1 MKHLFIVIILFSL
14 PLIALEATIVELSGS
29 VKIRR
34 GMDEEWVGAAR
45 QMILRDIDTILTGEN
60 GSVVLSLDDERQFT
74 LESNSI
80 LDIADLRDITQ
91 KELFLFL
98 MRQKIEKLEKRD
110 APAQLKLGKVSVVH
124 GTKSEDKVILST
136 SEDLWTKESNGVHA
150 LFTHELYSNVVMK
163 SISIL
168 QRYPDQH
175 GCTDLYFKLASSF
188 EALDKKDQ
196 AEINYRRALENA
208 KTCGD
213 KDNIEEAKAALKKLK
228 D

>member
-1 MKHLFIVIILFSL
+1 MKHLFIAIILFSL
-14 PLIALEATIVELSGS
+14 PLIALEATIIELSGS

-34 GMDEEWVGAAR
+34 GMDEEWIGAAR

-98 MRQKIEKLEKRD
+98 MRQKIEKLEKRS

-124 GTKSEDKVILST
+124 GAKSEDKVSLST
-136 SEDLWTKESNGVHA
+136 SEDLWTKESNGVNA
-150 LFTHELYSNVVMK
+150 LFIHELYSNVVMK

-168 QRYPDQH
+168 RRYPDQH

-188 EALDKKDQ
+188 DALEKKEQ
-196 AEINYRRALENA
+196 AETNFRRALENA

-213 KDNIEEAKAALKKLK
+213 ENAIEEAKAALKKLK